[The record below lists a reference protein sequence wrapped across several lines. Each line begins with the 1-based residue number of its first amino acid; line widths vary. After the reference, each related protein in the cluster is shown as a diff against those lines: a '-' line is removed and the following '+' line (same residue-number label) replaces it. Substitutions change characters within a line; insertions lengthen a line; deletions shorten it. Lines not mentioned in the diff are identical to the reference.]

1 MNIDELALYEK
12 ERHKLMM
19 RIIEIIEYSNLY
31 DLRTLNGILVENGFA
46 KDQVEVRRALE
57 EE

>member
-1 MNIDELALYEK
+1 MKTDDLILYQK

-46 KDQVEVRRALE
+46 KDQAEVRRALE

>member
-1 MNIDELALYEK
+1 MKTDDLILYQK

-46 KDQVEVRRALE
+46 KDQTEVRRALE